1 MKSNVVTA
9 KYAKALFD
17 VTYANGKSG
26 EVATQL
32 LELSKVFNNASAI
45 SFFENPFNVHADKL
59 TVVNNTLEGKAS
71 SEIINF
77 MTLLVDK
84 NRMGLVSEIA
94 KEYSTLVQSAAG
106 ITKGKIYSA
115 VQLDTAYIQQV
126 EAAVSKTLNSKIEL
140 SFEKDENLL
149 AGYKVQVG
157 GWTLDDSANTHLK
170 ILKEELMKRGL

>member
-1 MKSNVVTA
+1 MKSNAVTA

-32 LELSKVFNNASAI
+32 LEISKAFDQSATT
-45 SFFENPFNVHADKL
+45 FFENPFNSHADKL
-59 TVVNNTLEGKAS
+59 AVINNTLEGKTSA
-71 SEIINF
+71 EVINF
-77 MTLLVDK
+77 MNLLVDK
-84 NRMGLVSEIA
+84 NRMGLVAEIA

-106 ITKGKIYSA
+106 ITKGKIYSS
-115 VQLDTAYIQQV
+115 VQLDPAYVSQV
-126 EAAVSKTLNSKIEL
+126 EATVSKTLNRKIEL
-140 SFEKDENLL
+140 SFEKDESLL

-157 GWTLDDSANTHLK
+157 GWTLDDSAKTHLK

>member
-1 MKSNVVTA
+1 MKSNVVTS

-32 LELSKVFNNASAI
+32 LEVSKAFNASAVT
-45 SFFENPFNVHADKL
+45 FFSNPFNSQADKL
-59 TVVNNTLEGKAS
+59 AVINNTLEGKAS
-71 SEIINF
+71 PEVINF
-77 MTLLVDK
+77 MNLLVDK
-84 NRMGLVSEIA
+84 DRVGLVAEIA

-106 ITKGKIYSA
+106 ITKGKIYAA
-115 VQLDTAYIQQV
+115 VPLEQSYISQV
-126 EAAVSKTLNSKIEL
+126 EATVSKTLNRKIEL
-140 SFEKDENLL
+140 SFEKDEKLI